1 MHPQIGEAD
10 ERLTRRYVASGP
22 HHLAMRM
29 GQQHAREPN
38 ETMECWVASYS
49 GLGATTTPEYWID
62 GRRIRAAGKAPS
74 RIRAPSVD
82 PSFFV

>member
-1 MHPQIGEAD
+1 MHPQIVEAG

-22 HHLAMRM
+22 HYLAMRM

-38 ETMECWVASYS
+38 ETMKCWVASYS
-49 GLGATTTPEYWID
+49 GLGRLPLPNIGSMGGESGPQ
-62 GRRIRAAGKAPS
+62 GRRHRGF
-74 RIRAPSVD
+74 RAPSVD

>member
-1 MHPQIGEAD
+1 MHPQIVEAG

-22 HHLAMRM
+22 HYLAMRM

-62 GRRIRAAGKAPS
+62 GRPGPQGRRHRGF
-74 RIRAPSVD
+74 RAPSVD

>member
-1 MHPQIGEAD
+1 MHPQIVEAG

-22 HHLAMRM
+22 HYLAMPM

-38 ETMECWVASYS
+38 ETMECWSPAIRAWGRLPLPNIGSMGGES
-49 GLGATTTPEYWID
+49 GPQ
-62 GRRIRAAGKAPS
+62 GRRHDGS
-74 RIRAPSVD
+74 RAPSVD

>member
-1 MHPQIGEAD
+1 MHPQIVEAG

-22 HHLAMRM
+22 HYLAMRM

-62 GRRIRAAGKAPS
+62 GRSGPQGRRHRGF
-74 RIRAPSVD
+74 RAPSVD